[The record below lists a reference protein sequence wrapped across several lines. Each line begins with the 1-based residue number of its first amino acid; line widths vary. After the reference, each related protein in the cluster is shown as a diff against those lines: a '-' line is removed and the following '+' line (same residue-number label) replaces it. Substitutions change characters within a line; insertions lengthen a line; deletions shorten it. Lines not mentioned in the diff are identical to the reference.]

1 LILVDTSVWVD
12 HLKKGDAQLAE
23 LLERGGVVMHP
34 FIVGEIACGS
44 LANRST
50 ILDLLQDLPM
60 ATVAE
65 SGEVLGFI
73 ERHRLH
79 GKGIGYVDAH
89 LLASTALTRGGAT
102 LWTRD
107 LRLRAAAETLGRA
120 HQDGG
125 PH

>member
-1 LILVDTSVWVD
+1 MILVDTSVWVD
-12 HLKKGDAQLAE
+12 HLRRGDAQLAE
-23 LLERGGVVMHP
+23 LLEGAAVITHP

-44 LANRST
+44 LADRRT
-50 ILDLLQDLPM
+50 VLELLQDLPM

-65 SGEVLGFI
+65 AGEILGFI

-89 LLASTALTRGGAT
+89 LLASVALTDGAA

-107 LRLRAAAETLGRA
+107 RRLRAAADALRYSFRGSGS
-120 HQDGG
+120 H
-125 PH
+125 

>member
-1 LILVDTSVWVD
+1 MILADTSVWVD

-50 ILDLLQDLPM
+50 VLDLLQDLPM

-65 SGEVLGFI
+65 SDEVLGFI

-89 LLASTALTRGGAT
+89 LLASTALTRGAT

-120 HQDGG
+120 HQDGS